1 MILGLQELDTMNLP
15 VDLSNYDPFS
25 LNSMLHQAET
35 WVNGEAR
42 HKHGFTQSRVVDR
55 VYGTGTNKLRST
67 YYPILTLNSIQIIF
81 PPNAGNVNLPGPN
94 QVPIDPSRVV
104 IDYEAGLFYN
114 WSPFVFQ
121 TIGYMTVFPEG
132 VPINLDYYQGYIA
145 TTTTSAVRA
154 GDTLVPVVNASC
166 FHNAQTVRFYEDQAK
181 EFITVVGAT
190 NGGGVPLV
198 VLQDPLQ
205 NAHASGVTFGDM
217 PEEIRQA
224 QAYIVCDQ
232 AMRALN
238 PEDLVSLQVDKVKKS
253 YPLRTRPVAGQ
264 SDNSFLFE
272 QEREFVKEA
281 RRLLEHFHSDRG
293 IF

>member
-1 MILGLQELDTMNLP
+1 MILGLQELNTMNLP
-15 VDLSNYDPFS
+15 VDLSGYDPYTLS
-25 LNSMLHQAET
+25 NMLHQAES

-42 HKHGFTQSRVVDR
+42 HKYGFTQSRVVDR

-121 TIGYMTVFPEG
+121 TIGYMTVFPQG
-132 VPINLDYYQGYIA
+132 VPVNLDYYQGYIA
-145 TTTTSAVRA
+145 TTTTSSVPA
-154 GDTLVPVVNASC
+154 GATLVPVVNASC
-166 FHNAQTVRFYEDQAK
+166 FHNAQTVRFYEDTAK
-181 EFITVVGAT
+181 EFVTVTGAT
-190 NGGGVPLV
+190 SINGVPLV

-217 PEEIRQA
+217 PEEVRLA
-224 QAYIVCDQ
+224 QAFVVCDL
-232 AMRALN
+232 AIRALN
-238 PEDLVSLQVDKVKKS
+238 PEDLVSLQVDKIKKTYMS
-253 YPLRTRPVAGQ
+253 RTRPVAGA
-264 SDNSFLFE
+264 SDNGFIFE
-272 QEREFVKEA
+272 EEREFIKEA
-281 RRLLEHFHSDRG
+281 RRLLEHFHTDRG